1 MRKLALFSAWLLAT
15 VAVSSVTYQVL
26 AAADS
31 GVRDAPR
38 TAVVVASGLEPPVAA
53 VGASASDSSNT
64 TSITP
69 YTSDPVTP
77 DGSSTTHGLL
87 AGTSP
92 APRPDDNDGA
102 GGSLVNPASTTTT
115 TTMPP
120 PGASTV
126 PPAPA
131 TTSATVSEA
140 WKTTTI
146 TSPGGS
152 LTVSYRTGEVRYE
165 VAVPAAGFEL
175 DIESTGPDVRVE
187 FEGEDE
193 GWEIRARWHDGAF
206 SPEVKET

>member
-26 AAADS
+26 DAADS

-38 TAVVVASGLEPPVAA
+38 TAVVVATGLEPPVAA
-53 VGASASDSSNT
+53 VGASASDSSDT

-69 YTSDPVTP
+69 HTSDPVTLG
-77 DGSSTTHGLL
+77 GSSPTHELL

-102 GGSLVNPASTTTT
+102 GGSLVTPASTTTT
-115 TTMPP
+115 P